1 MKLTQSCKIKW
12 KNVDEEDLQ
21 QKQISTAEKLIAT
34 GNQSAKKAKQSTEK
48 AVDNN
53 LPKDWIQPKG
63 LSKDNIISDI
73 NKEYLLD
80 VGFYIVNMLLLYLK
94 LNLRMWMMLWMI
106 VIWLL
111 LCKMNSINSQEMM

>member
-1 MKLTQSCKIKW
+1 MS
-12 KNVDEEDLQ
+12 KNTDEDLLHE
-21 QKQISTAEKLIAT
+21 QISATEKSYVV
-34 GNQSAKKAKQSTEK
+34 GNQSVEKEKQSTEK
-48 AVDNN
+48 ATDKN

-94 LNLRMWMMLWMI
+94 LNLRM
-106 VIWLL
+106 
-111 LCKMNSINSQEMM
+111 